1 MTEREEQEL
10 SETLAALRQ
19 EHRDLD
25 SAIYALEALPM
36 LDQLQIKRLKKKKL
50 QLRDRIQEIEDIL
63 LPDIIA

>member
-1 MTEREEQEL
+1 MTEQEEQDL
-10 SETLAALRQ
+10 KTTLAALRE

-25 SAIYALEALPM
+25 SAIYALEVLPT